1 MYTIGFEIDVDMLK
15 VTFYKDLIENSKSFS
30 EEDNDTWAN
39 DVKALKMA
47 IETLEKQI
55 PKEPLNREERSE
67 ISYGYCP
74 CCSNI
79 IDDWN
84 DLRYCGECGQ
94 AIKWEE
100 TE

>member
-1 MYTIGFEIDVDMLK
+1 MTYQEA
-15 VTFYKDLIENSKSFS
+15 IE
-30 EEDNDTWAN
+30 
-39 DVKALKMA
+39 ALKLINTSRVHPFYDWEEMSEVRDIA
-47 IETLEKQI
+47 IEALEKQI